1 MGIFFFDKWL
11 KEFHLLQT
19 RGTGG
24 DLFMI
29 CKDCLKAGKKDAL
42 VCHMPQ
48 VDLKSTA
55 KVLQQRQCYK
65 AASDN
70 ASGLDEESLTKQMQT
85 TYWLSKE
92 EMPSVKLL
100 RPTKNARDT
109 YLARYAGPRTQT
121 KNS

>member
-1 MGIFFFDKWL
+1 MATGGKHGKFLDKWL
-11 KEFHLLQT
+11 KKFHQLQNRDT
-19 RGTGG
+19 G
-24 DLFMI
+24 DLLLIMI

-55 KVLQQRQCYK
+55 KVLQQRQRYK

-92 EMPSVKLL
+92 EMPSV
-100 RPTKNARDT
+100 
-109 YLARYAGPRTQT
+109 
-121 KNS
+121 